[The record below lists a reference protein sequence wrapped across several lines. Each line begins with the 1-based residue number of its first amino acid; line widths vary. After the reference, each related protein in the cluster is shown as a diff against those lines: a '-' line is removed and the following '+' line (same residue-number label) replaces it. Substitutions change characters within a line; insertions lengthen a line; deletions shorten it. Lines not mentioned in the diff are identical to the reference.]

1 MGEDRVVVVSDHG
14 PRRPRRR
21 RRGLIATH
29 VAVLA
34 SIVLTSGALAG
45 GGGSD
50 SAATTPAA
58 GESQAVPAFA
68 GEHRPGHRCHR
79 GEGRYR
85 GSQSG
90 GSMFSY

>member
-1 MGEDRVVVVSDHG
+1 MGEDRVVVVSGHG

-50 SAATTPAA
+50 STATTPAA
-58 GESQAVPAFA
+58 AKSQAVPAFA
-68 GEHRPGHRCHR
+68 GEHRSGHRCHR
-79 GEGRYR
+79 GEGRY
-85 GSQSG
+85 GAAPSG
-90 GSMFSY
+90 GTAFSY

>member
-34 SIVLTSGALAG
+34 SIVLTSGALA
-45 GGGSD
+45 
-50 SAATTPAA
+50 
-58 GESQAVPAFA
+58 PAFA
-68 GEHRPGHRCHR
+68 GEHRSGHRCHR
-79 GEGRYR
+79 GEGRY
-85 GSQSG
+85 GAAPSG
-90 GSMFSY
+90 GTAFSY